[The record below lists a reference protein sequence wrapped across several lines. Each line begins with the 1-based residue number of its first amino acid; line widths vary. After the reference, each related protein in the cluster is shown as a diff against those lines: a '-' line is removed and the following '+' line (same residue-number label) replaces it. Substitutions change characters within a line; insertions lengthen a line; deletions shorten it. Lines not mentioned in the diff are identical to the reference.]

1 MKSSTFHKR
10 GLSKEKMQ
18 ALEQIVSE
26 KKRSY
31 DGSPGVY
38 VRNDK
43 DRDLDLLWQGVKPIS
58 RNRLSR
64 KQMITSFAAGIICTM
79 FATSMIGNLSN
90 NIAEQDFWQKSDV
103 AAVNT
108 IPINVSAAE
117 SSTPTIHTERYT
129 IKSGDTLESVV
140 MRFYG
145 VYDLERIKQIQSIN
159 NIRNPNR
166 IAIGKTLVIPID

>member
-10 GLSKEKMQ
+10 GLSREKME

-31 DGSPGVY
+31 DGAPGVY

-58 RNRLSR
+58 RNKLSR
-64 KQMITSFAAGIICTM
+64 KQMITSFAAGIICTV
-79 FATSMIGNLSN
+79 FATSMIGNMSN
-90 NIAEQDFWQKSDV
+90 NIAEQDFWQKSEV
-103 AAVNT
+103 ST
-108 IPINVSAAE
+108 IDTMPINVATTE
-117 SSTPTIHTERYT
+117 VSTPTIHTEQYT
-129 IKSGDTLESVV
+129 IRSGDTLESVV

-159 NIRNPNR
+159 NIKNPNR